1 MIHIFYRH
9 YDVGGSVSRQD
20 STHMSR
26 SDGRFRTPWFDYEK
40 CFSNLLRTTEG
51 LSVKVNVVM
60 DGGLRDNWIG
70 KYKDRFQLHE
80 IAAGSD
86 FPSFFKTVEIA
97 KNDPSIS
104 PTDIVYLLENDYIH
118 ADGWVKKVEDLFENY
133 SDRLSYVS
141 LYDHLDKYVY
151 PMYANLM
158 SRLFIS
164 KSHHWRTTPSTC
176 GTFMIRKD
184 KFDQDYDV
192 LSTWKE
198 DHNKFLWLT
207 QNRGRSVIT
216 PVPGLSTHCV
226 TELSPNVDWEKY
238 NY

>member
-1 MIHIFYRH
+1 MIHVFYRH

-26 SDGRFRTPWFDYEK
+26 SDGRFRISWFDYEK
-40 CFSNLLRTTEG
+40 CFRNLLRTTEG
-51 LSVKVNVVM
+51 SSVKVNVVM

-80 IAAGSD
+80 ITAGSD

-97 KNDPSIS
+97 KNDQSIS

-133 SDRLSYVS
+133 GDRLSYVS

-158 SRLFIS
+158 SKLFIS

-207 QNRGRSVIT
+207 QHRGRSVIT